1 MKYLFSHPDKFIDLL
16 GKHQK
21 ILCAFDLDG
30 TLTPLRKRP
39 QDTVVSPEVK
49 RLLKRLARHP
59 RLALAIISGRSLKDV
74 LKLVRIKGIYYSGN
88 HGLEL
93 RAPRGKTRVFY
104 NRRDYQTVRR
114 ASRVVK
120 KKLAHIKGVIIED
133 KGIMLGIH
141 YRMVPL
147 RRQARLVEAVKNILA
162 GLDNR
167 HHFCLGYGKKFV
179 EFRPRLAFS
188 KGMVLKRIMNQPGL
202 RSAYPIYFGD
212 DLTDEDAFKVVSRRN
227 VGGLGV
233 LVGSKRISYAS
244 YFVKNTSE
252 VKTVLKLLTACSEQ

>member
-1 MKYLFSHPDKFIDLL
+1 MKYLFSHQDKFIDLL
-16 GKHQK
+16 DKQQK

-39 QDTVVSPEVK
+39 RDTVVAPEVK

-59 RLALAIISGRSLKDV
+59 RLVLAIVSGRSLRDV
-74 LKLVRIKGIYYSGN
+74 LKLVSIKRIYYSGN

-93 RAPRGKTRVFY
+93 RAPRGKTRIFY
-104 NRRDYQTVRR
+104 NRKDYQTVRR

-120 KKLAHIKGVIIED
+120 KELARIKGVIIED

-141 YRMVPL
+141 YRLVPL
-147 RRQARLVEAVKNILA
+147 RHQARLVEAVKAILA

-179 EFRPRLAFS
+179 EFRPRLSFS
-188 KGMVLKRIMNQPGL
+188 KGKVLKRILAIPGL
-202 RSAYPIYFGD
+202 KNAYPIFFGD
-212 DLTDEDAFKVVSRRN
+212 DLTDEDGFKAVRRR
-227 VGGLGV
+227 GLGV
-233 LVGSKRISYAS
+233 LVGEKKKSFAS

-252 VKTVLKLLTACSEQ
+252 VKSVLKQLSRL